1 MNLTY
6 VSGTQPFGPG
16 SQMCV
21 DLSINDDQLVEQT
34 ETFVVCG
41 CPTPLA
47 VIPEANRCV
56 NVTILDNDGKI
67 QYPDILMPMF
77 LFHNFM
83 IYLVVA
89 KFQFSQP
96 SHDVS
101 EDIGVLGVCLEL
113 ISGILTEDVV
123 IEVTVLGDGG
133 MIGCKLN
140 L

>member
-1 MNLTY
+1 
-6 VSGTQPFGPG
+6 
-16 SQMCV
+16 
-21 DLSINDDQLVEQT
+21 
-34 ETFVVCG
+34 
-41 CPTPLA
+41 
-47 VIPEANRCV
+47 
-56 NVTILDNDGKI
+56 
-67 QYPDILMPMF
+67 
-77 LFHNFM
+77 M
-83 IYLVVA
+83 IYRVVA

-101 EDIGVLGVCLEL
+101 EDIGVFGVCLEL